1 MMKFTVSDQAEKEI
15 RRLRHENAR
24 KRVRIR
30 ELEAEIAE
38 LKGYRPEGMFTLG
51 QTADAIKAHLGDDK

>member
-30 ELEAEIAE
+30 ELEAELAA
-38 LKGYRPEGMFTLG
+38 LKGEYRPEGLLSLG
-51 QTADAIKAHLGDDK
+51 QTYDAIRGDR